1 MKTAPLKTLFLL
13 STCFISGVS
22 CMTKSSQSS
31 TPTTAVA
38 PTILPPTAAQKPHQM
53 EKHGDVRNDPYFWLK
68 NREDSEVINH
78 LKKENDYA
86 KSMLADTKSLQETL
100 FKEMRGRIKEDD
112 TSVPIK
118 KGDYFYQNKTET
130 GKQYAIY
137 IRRHLSL
144 DAPEEVLI
152 DGNKDAS
159 GKSFY
164 SSTGPIMSTSHQL
177 MAYGTDTVGR
187 RFYDFEFK
195 DLKTGKK
202 LPHRILQVTSNLV
215 WANDNETVFYTKQ
228 DPKTLRSNQIYR
240 FNTKTGKVDLVFEEN
255 DETFYAGLSKGLTDK
270 FIYIYSGSTLST
282 EVRFLDADKPLSDF
296 KILQKREH
304 DHEYSVSESETEFF
318 IRTNWKGK
326 NFRLM
331 KTSFAK
337 TEKENWKEVIPHRAD
352 VYLQDA
358 DVYEKFIA
366 TNEKVKGLNQLFLYD
381 RKNMQKTQI
390 PFSDQSYAAG
400 FGGNAEFK
408 TDIIRYDYSS
418 MRQPPSVFD
427 YNYVTKQTTLR
438 KQREVPGF
446 NPDLYKVERVFIPA
460 RDGKKVPISILMKKD
475 FVADGSRPLLIYGYG
490 SYGANLDAGFSSNV
504 YSLVD
509 RGFVF
514 VRAHIRGGS
523 DLGREWYDLGRTNH
537 KMNTFYDFIDAT
549 EWLIK
554 QKYTSPQKVFAMGG
568 SAGGLLMGAISNLR
582 PDLYRGI
589 VAQVPFVD
597 VLTTMLDDSI
607 PLTTGEYDEWGNPN
621 VKKDYN
627 YIKQYS
633 PYDQVKA
640 QAYPD
645 FFVSTGLH
653 DSQVQY
659 WEPAKWVLKLR
670 DMKTNNAEILF
681 RINMDAGHGGASGR
695 FDILKEIAEE
705 YAFILSRK

>member
-1 MKTAPLKTLFLL
+1 MKNSSIKTLILL
-13 STCFISGVS
+13 STCFFSGVS
-22 CMTKSSQSS
+22 CMTKSSSS
-31 TPTTAVA
+31 SKPTTETAPAVQA
-38 PTILPPTAAQKPHQM
+38 PRAAQKPHQM
-53 EKHGDVRNDPYFWLK
+53 EKHGDIRNDPYFWLK
-68 NREDSEVINH
+68 NREDNEVISH
-78 LKKENDYA
+78 LKKENEYA
-86 KSMLADTKSLQETL
+86 KTLLAGTQSLQEKL

-137 IRRHLSL
+137 VRRHLTLES
-144 DAPEEVLI
+144 PEEILI
-152 DGNKDAS
+152 DGNKEAS

-164 SSTGPIMSTSHQL
+164 SSTGPIMSTNHQL
-177 MAYGTDTVGR
+177 MAYGTDSVGR

-202 LPHRILQVTSNLV
+202 LPHRILQITSNLV

-228 DPKTLRSNQIYR
+228 DPKTLRSNQIFR
-240 FNTKTGKVDLVFEEN
+240 FNIKTGKVDLVFEEK

-296 KILQKREH
+296 RTLQKREH
-304 DHEYSVSESETEFF
+304 DHEYSVSESENEFF
-318 IRTNWKGK
+318 IRTNWKAK

-331 KTSFAK
+331 KTSFTK
-337 TEKENWKEVIPHRAD
+337 TEKENWKEVIPHRSD
-352 VYLQDA
+352 VYMQDA

-381 RKNMQKTQI
+381 RKSMQKTQI
-390 PFSDQSYAAG
+390 PFTDQSYAAG
-400 FGGNAEFK
+400 YGGNAEFK
-408 TDIIRYDYSS
+408 TDTIRYDYSS
-418 MRQPPSVFD
+418 MRLPPSVFD

-460 RDGKKVPISILMKKD
+460 RDGKKVPISILMQKD

-490 SYGANLDAGFSSNV
+490 SYGANLDAGFSANV

-523 DLGREWYDLGRTNH
+523 DLGREWYDMGRTHH

-549 EWLIK
+549 DWLIK
-554 QKYTSPQKVFAMGG
+554 QKYANSKKVFAMGG
-568 SAGGLLMGAISNLR
+568 SAGGLLMGAVANLR

-589 VAQVPFVD
+589 IAQVPFVD

-670 DMKTNNAEILF
+670 DMKTNDAEILF